1 MNENCL
7 DRLLPHIDGLYTFA
21 LLMRA
26 EMESTRDYGGHELT
40 MAETHTLILIADHP
54 GISLGGVARMWN
66 RTLGAASRNVDKLSR
81 MGYVTKDTVP
91 GDRRTLRLTATP
103 EGAAIAAEHKAY
115 DRRRVAEQM
124 QALLDRH
131 TGEEIWAFFGV
142 MEDMIGLMK
151 ERKEESD
158 YGI

>member
-1 MNENCL
+1 MDERCL
-7 DRLLPHIDGLYTFA
+7 EELLPHMDALYTFA
-21 LLMRA
+21 LLARA
-26 EMESTRDYGGHELT
+26 DMESTRDYGGNELT
-40 MAETHTLILIADHP
+40 MAETHTLILISDHP

-66 RTLGAASRNVDKLSR
+66 RTLGAASRNVDKLFR

-103 EGAAIAAEHKAY
+103 AGAAIAAEHKVY
-115 DRRRVAEQM
+115 DRRQVAEHM
-124 QALLDRH
+124 GALMEKH
-131 TGEEIWAFFGV
+131 PPEEIRAFFAV
-142 MEDMIGLMK
+142 MEDMIELMK

>member
-21 LLMRA
+21 LLVRA

-81 MGYVTKDTVP
+81 MGYVTKDTAP

-124 QALLDRH
+124 QALLGRH
-131 TGEEIWAFFGV
+131 TGEEIWAFFEV

-158 YGI
+158 